1 MPELPETQ
9 TIAAILNE
17 NLKGK
22 NVLQVQVSK
31 DYKALPSTDIFIK
44 TITGK
49 QIKSVER
56 VAKNVL
62 LKLDNG
68 VRILFHLAMTGR
80 LLLWKNSV
88 GSEKWVKVI
97 LHFDGDTKLTFSDM
111 RMFGKA
117 AVLSPKQ
124 TEELTARY
132 GPEPLD
138 ENTTPQKL
146 FENLKTKRTNI
157 KNALLDQ
164 EVISGLGNIYATDAL
179 FLAKINPLTKTNN
192 ITIENA
198 SQLLSASR
206 TVLNEGIKFG
216 GSTLGD
222 KMYVDPFGKE
232 GTYQEHFKI
241 YSKEKCPA
249 CSAKVSF
256 IKISGRGTYFCPGCQ
271 PLTNE

>member
-132 GPEPLD
+132 GPE
-138 ENTTPQKL
+138 
-146 FENLKTKRTNI
+146 
-157 KNALLDQ
+157 
-164 EVISGLGNIYATDAL
+164 Y
-179 FLAKINPLTKTNN
+179 
-192 ITIENA
+192 
-198 SQLLSASR
+198 
-206 TVLNEGIKFG
+206 
-216 GSTLGD
+216 
-222 KMYVDPFGKE
+222 
-232 GTYQEHFKI
+232 
-241 YSKEKCPA
+241 
-249 CSAKVSF
+249 
-256 IKISGRGTYFCPGCQ
+256 
-271 PLTNE
+271 